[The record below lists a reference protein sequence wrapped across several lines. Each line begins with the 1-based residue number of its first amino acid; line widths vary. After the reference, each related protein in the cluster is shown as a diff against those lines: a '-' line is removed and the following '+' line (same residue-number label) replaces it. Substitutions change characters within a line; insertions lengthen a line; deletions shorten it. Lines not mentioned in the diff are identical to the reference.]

1 MVITKQRF
9 ININKYA
16 LIAAMLV
23 YLNGVFT
30 STKAL
35 QPGLIFTFG
44 AGFFLLLHQPYFL
57 SRVKLAAHLWLLPA
71 VIGIFTYSLLIEKEA
86 SGQNANQFLL
96 VMLIS
101 LIPFLLLITGTAAEE
116 PAKKQRLK
124 IVSARTVVQTG
135 IFMLWATVTAF
146 AFIKGSRGDLL
157 FWGMFHVFTVAIFPF
172 IMGRVLC
179 GWLCPNATMQD
190 AFYKNLSFKR
200 PISNLPRAIEEQSHS
215 SAMYISGQID
225 KNAPYLPFT
234 LLLCWFPMFF
244 SETVFDLTG
253 VMWYPVAFMYGL
265 IGLSLFM
272 PWRKVCTHFC
282 WLSSYRAMCGQGSLW
297 RLRYNKSLCKE
308 CKICKAEEACPFFI
322 DIRNQDNEMPASCC
336 LCFSC
341 MEACPFKGVISFKRA
356 PEEKARVKAVG
367 RAA

>member
-16 LIAAMLV
+16 LIAAILV

-71 VIGIFTYSLLIEKEA
+71 VIGIFTYSLLIEKAA

-101 LIPFLLLITGTAAEE
+101 LIPFLLLFTGTAAEE

-124 IVSARTVVQTG
+124 IVSARTVVQTI

-146 AFIKGSRGDLL
+146 AFIKGSRSDLL

-172 IMGRVLC
+172 IIGRVLC

-190 AFYKNLSFKR
+190 AFYKNLTFKR
-200 PISNLPRAIEEQSHS
+200 PISKLPRAIEEQSHS

-225 KNAPYLPFT
+225 KHAPYLPFT

-282 WLSSYRAMCGQGSLW
+282 WLSSYRAMCGHGSLW

-356 PEEKARVKAVG
+356 PEEKARVKAFG

>member
-1 MVITKQRF
+1 MVITQERF
-9 ININKYA
+9 VAINKYA
-16 LIAAMLV
+16 LIAAIIIYLV
-23 YLNGVFT
+23 GVFT
-30 STKAL
+30 PLKVL
-35 QPGLIFTFG
+35 QPGIIFTFW

-57 SRVKLAAHLWLLPA
+57 SRVKLAAHLWLVPA
-71 VIGIFTYSLLIEKEA
+71 FIGALTYPALIEKEA
-86 SGQNANQFLL
+86 SGQNLTHL
-96 VMLIS
+96 VLVLLIS
-101 LIPFLLLITGTAAEE
+101 LLPFLLLITGTTEAAHS
-116 PAKKQRLK
+116 KKSRLK
-124 IVSARTVVQTG
+124 IVSARTVVQTF
-135 IFMLWATVTAF
+135 IFMVWATVTAF

-172 IMGRVLC
+172 LIGRVLC

-190 AFYKNLSFKR
+190 ALYKNLTFKR
-200 PISNLPRAIEEQSHS
+200 PIENLPRAIEEQSHS
-215 SAMYISGQID
+215 SAMYVSGQID

-282 WLSSYRAMCGQGSLW
+282 WLSSYRAMCGHGSLW

-341 MEACPFKGVISFKRA
+341 MEACPFKGVISFRRA
-356 PEEKARVKAVG
+356 PEEKARVKALG
-367 RAA
+367 KAA

>member
-16 LIAAMLV
+16 LIAAIIV
-23 YLNGVFT
+23 YLAGVFT
-30 STKAL
+30 SIKAL
-35 QPGLIFTFG
+35 QPGIIFTFG

-57 SRVKLAAHLWLLPA
+57 SRVKLAAHLWLVPA
-71 VIGIFTYSLLIEKEA
+71 FIGALTYPILLEKEP
-86 SGQNANQFLL
+86 SGQNLTHL
-96 VMLIS
+96 VLVLLIS
-101 LIPFLLLITGTAAEE
+101 LLPFLLLITGTTEAAHS
-116 PAKKQRLK
+116 KKSRLK
-124 IVSARTVVQTG
+124 IVSARTVVQTF

-157 FWGMFHVFTVAIFPF
+157 FWGMFHVFTVAILPF
-172 IMGRVLC
+172 LIGRVLC

-190 AFYKNLSFKR
+190 GLYKNLNFKR
-200 PISNLPRAIEEQSHS
+200 PINNLPKAIEEQSHT

-225 KNAPYLPFT
+225 KDAPYLPFT

-244 SETVFDLTG
+244 AETVFDLTG

-282 WLSSYRAMCGQGSLW
+282 WLSSYRAMCGHGSLW
-297 RLRYNKSLCKE
+297 RLRFNKSLCKE

-341 MEACPFKGVISFKRA
+341 MEACPFKGVISFRRA
-356 PEEKARVKAVG
+356 PEEKARVKALG
-367 RAA
+367 KAA

>member
-1 MVITKQRF
+1 MVITQERF
-9 ININKYA
+9 IAINKYA
-16 LIAAMLV
+16 LIAAIIIYLV
-23 YLNGVFT
+23 GVFT
-30 STKAL
+30 PLKVL
-35 QPGLIFTFG
+35 QPGIIFTFW

-57 SRVKLAAHLWLLPA
+57 SRVKLAAHLWLVPA
-71 VIGIFTYSLLIEKEA
+71 FIGALTYPILLEKEP
-86 SGQNANQFLL
+86 SGQNLTHL
-96 VMLIS
+96 VLVLLIS
-101 LIPFLLLITGTAAEE
+101 LLPFLLLITGTTEAAHS
-116 PAKKQRLK
+116 KKSRLK
-124 IVSARTVVQTG
+124 IVSARTVVQTF

-172 IMGRVLC
+172 LIGRVLC

-190 AFYKNLSFKR
+190 GLYKNLNFKR
-200 PISNLPRAIEEQSHS
+200 PISNLPKAIEEQSHS

-225 KNAPYLPFT
+225 KDAPYLPFT

-244 SETVFDLTG
+244 AETVFDLTG

-272 PWRKVCTHFC
+272 PWRKVCTYFC
-282 WLSSYRAMCGQGSLW
+282 WLSSYRAMCGHGSLW
-297 RLRYNKSLCKE
+297 RLRFNKSLCKE
-308 CKICKAEEACPFFI
+308 CKICKAEAACPFFI

-341 MEACPFKGVISFKRA
+341 MEACPFKGVISFRRA
-356 PEEKARVKAVG
+356 PEEKERVKALG
-367 RAA
+367 KAA